1 MKYELLAPAGDPEC
15 FEAAINAGADAVY
28 AGAEQFS
35 ARAYAGNLTSE
46 DFISG
51 IRKAHLHNV
60 SVYLTLNTLIN
71 TNEYEE
77 AYAMVRPL
85 YESGLDGIIVQ
96 DPGLISMLREAFPD
110 LKLHASTQM
119 SIMNSYGALLMR
131 DQGFTRIVP
140 ARELTLPEVRH
151 IKEESGL
158 EIECFI
164 HGAMCYSY
172 SGLCLMSSMIGGRSG
187 NRGRCAGTCRLP
199 FDALSSGRPVDD
211 RRRPGDSYPL
221 SMKDMCTL
229 DILPQL
235 MDAGIDSFKIEG
247 RMKSPE
253 YVAGVTAM
261 YRRYM
266 DMYLEHPQEYMIS
279 DEDRRRLNSLYIRTD
294 ISSGY
299 YGGSKGRSLITLDSP
314 GYNGNDEAYV
324 SSIHDKYVHECGR
337 PEVSMSAYIHANEP
351 AVMTASFGYTAVS
364 VTGDTVDEAIKA
376 PLKEEDINTR
386 LMKSGESGFNVTE
399 TDTDLGSGSF
409 MPVAALNKL
418 RRQALNDLADRMIED
433 NGYAAHRYADSYTNT
448 VHTGNRGPVPNP
460 ETDVLVTTREQL
472 DAVISATD
480 DGARFGRL
488 YIDYG
493 LSHVLKSDERVH
505 ELIGQG
511 ISELYLSLP
520 AVMRDRIIR
529 GDGCDD
535 KGEAHRLYDDLERIV
550 NGDAQVSG
558 VLVHTIDELGFAINH
573 FPGKSIVTDAH
584 IYAHNP
590 HTASYLSSLPGV
602 TGYTCPYELNR
613 RDLEELKNDTEST
626 LVIYGYIPM
635 MISAGCVYKTYDR
648 CMLKKSS
655 RSSRDSDTNGSS
667 LVLRDRKGMLFPV
680 MADCR
685 ICTNKIYNE
694 RPLCLYDTVK
704 KEKLSGGSHT
714 ADRYRIDL
722 TLESHDNSLKI
733 LTGFMR
739 MDEEADDYFAH
750 MPTTTG
756 HMKRG
761 AM

>member
-28 AGAEQFS
+28 AGAERFS
-35 ARAYAGNLTSE
+35 ARAYAGNLTS
-46 DFISG
+46 DDLISG

-77 AYAMVRPL
+77 AYDLVRPL

-96 DPGLISMLREAFPD
+96 DLGLISMLRDSFPG

-140 ARELTLPEVRH
+140 ARELTLPEISH

-199 FDALSSGRPVDD
+199 FDVLCDGKPVDAD
-211 RRRPGDSYPL
+211 RGRGESYPL

-261 YRRYM
+261 YRKYM
-266 DMYLEHPQEYMIS
+266 DMYLEHPGKYRIS
-279 DEDRRRLNSLYIRTD
+279 EEDRRHLNSLYIRTD

-299 YGGSKGRSLITLDSP
+299 YTGTKGKDLITLDSP
-314 GYNGNDEAYV
+314 GYNGNDEDHVRYL
-324 SSIHDKYVHECGR
+324 HDKYVHDCDR
-337 PEVSMSAYIHANEP
+337 PDAGISAYIHAGER
-351 AVMTASFGYTAVS
+351 AVFTAACGYTTVS
-364 VTGDTVDEAIKA
+364 VTGDMAENAQKA
-376 PLKEEDINTR
+376 PLKEDDVRSR
-386 LMKSGESGFNVTE
+386 LMRSGESGFNVTE
-399 TDTDLGSGSF
+399 TDIDLGQGSF
-409 MPVAALNKL
+409 MTVSSINGL
-418 RRQALNDLADRMIED
+418 RRQVLGELADRVIED
-433 NGYAAHRYADSYTNT
+433 NGYASHRNAGPFTGIS
-448 VHTGNRGPVPNP
+448 HTHT
-460 ETDVLVTTREQL
+460 EDHSSHTTLDVLVTTRSQL
-472 DAVISATD
+472 DAVMSVMSS
-480 DGARFGRL
+480 GAAFGRL

-493 LSHVLKSDERVH
+493 LVPVLNSDTRVYESVKS
-505 ELIGQG
+505 G
-511 ISELYLSLP
+511 IPEIFLSLP
-520 AVMRDRIIR
+520 SVMRDRIIR
-529 GDGCDD
+529 GRGYDD
-535 KGEAHRLYDDLERIV
+535 HGEAHRLYDEIGQTV
-550 NGDAQVSG
+550 NDTSFIKGI
-558 VLVHTIDELGFAINH
+558 LVHNIDELGFAIDR
-573 FPGKSIVTDAH
+573 FPDKDIVTDAH
-584 IYAHNP
+584 VYAHNP
-590 HTASYLSSLPGV
+590 YAAAYLESLPNV
-602 TGYTCPYELNR
+602 KGYTCPYELNR
-613 RDLEELKNDTEST
+613 KGLFESQTDAEST
-626 LVIYGYIPM
+626 LIVYGYIPM
-635 MISAGCVYKTYDR
+635 MISAGCVYRTYDR
-648 CMLKKSS
+648 C
-655 RSSRDSDTNGSS
+655 RYDRTTDAFSDTDASYMM
-667 LVLRDRKGMLFPV
+667 LRDRKGMLFPV
-680 MADCR
+680 VTDCR
-685 ICTNKIYNE
+685 ICANKIYNE

-704 KEKLSGGSHT
+704 KETDSDGRHIS
-714 ADRYRIDL
+714 DRYRIDL
-722 TLESHDNSLKI
+722 TIEDHDDSLKI
-733 LTGFMR
+733 LTGFVR
-739 MDEEADDYFAH
+739 MDRESDELFAG